1 MAITQASVLPQQYVS
16 QLGQDYGQQLAGLTS
31 IPLDTSQFAPT
42 VAAQD
47 PLQTQAASLAA
58 SGVGGYQPYLGQAAT
73 QGTQAISTLGGVSPY
88 ISAAGQLTGT
98 GAGTG
103 AGSIASYISR
113 TNCFFCGKFFYFFYC
128 LFCFSLFSKL
138 FCSNYSCCST
148 IYKCVIFFLWKF

>member
-1 MAITQASVLPQQYVS
+1 MAITQASVLPQNYVS

-73 QGTQAISTLGGVSPY
+73 QGTQAI
-88 ISAAGQLTGT
+88 
-98 GAGTG
+98 
-103 AGSIASYISR
+103 
-113 TNCFFCGKFFYFFYC
+113 
-128 LFCFSLFSKL
+128 
-138 FCSNYSCCST
+138 
-148 IYKCVIFFLWKF
+148 